1 MERFGDLQRAIPL
14 LERGLKFGHMN
25 PNAGSTGEGVGR
37 DLSLEKRFWRK
48 GGRIIPHRLVGQV
61 TCGFFHNHV
70 ELGVIEELHAMLKGC
85 ALLPR
90 PCCRTS
96 GACGR

>member
-1 MERFGDLQRAIPL
+1 
-14 LERGLKFGHMN
+14 MN
-25 PNAGSTGEGVGR
+25 PYAGSTGGGVGC
-37 DLSLEKRFWRK
+37 DLSLEERFWRK
-48 GGRIIPHRLVGQV
+48 GERIIPHRRVGQV
-61 TCGFFHNHV
+61 TCGFFLNCV
-70 ELGVIEELHAMLKGC
+70 ELRVIEELHAMLKGC